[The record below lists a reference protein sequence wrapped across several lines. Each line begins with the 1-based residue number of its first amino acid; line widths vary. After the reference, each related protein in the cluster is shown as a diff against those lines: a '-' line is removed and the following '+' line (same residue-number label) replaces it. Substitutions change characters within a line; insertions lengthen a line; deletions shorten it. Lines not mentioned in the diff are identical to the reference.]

1 MNNLTHSSKF
11 FLQYRSC
18 WKKYGWVSYQVNQL
32 KNGIKNLNRCLC
44 SVGLVKG
51 IALNFLVDKT
61 IF

>member
-1 MNNLTHSSKF
+1 MNRTRLFF
-11 FLQYRSC
+11 FLNTDHHAEQNMVGFLT
-18 WKKYGWVSYQVNQL
+18 KKKNQL

-44 SVGLVKG
+44 SEGLVKG